1 MENLV
6 VTLETAQKL
15 KAAGFGQT
23 TWYKWHVYKYEGSR
37 HRMPAFVKLETSS
50 EAALS
55 PCINAHVTGQFE
67 MVHFAAPTAQEIA
80 DQIMQLR
87 STGKIAP
94 YTLEMGSNGVGY
106 QCTWGELRT
115 LHFNTMAEALAA
127 LWLKL
132 QEAK

>member
-15 KAAGFGQT
+15 KMAGWPNFEDST
-23 TWYKWHVYKYEGSR
+23 HFCWNTDITDKRTKLTSENCEVDDYRYLDFYKD
-37 HRMPAFVKLETSS
+37 
-50 EAALS
+50 
-55 PCINAHVTGQFE
+55 
-67 MVHFAAPTAQEIA
+67 VHGEYPHIVAAAPTAQEIA